1 MHLELWQPVL
11 VTGIVLAG
19 LYGLLPISLVLC
31 YRVSR
36 AIAFVHGG
44 IAIAAATG
52 YWMLTYD
59 EDLVPGSRPEWPPL
73 VGLGLVVAAGAVGA
87 GVYGAVATSRRFV
100 GLSRM
105 THTVMSLAAML
116 VLFGIFTS
124 VFLAPGFVYPPSPV
138 GRGSFEFGGT
148 VVTDL
153 RFATLCATL
162 ALATG
167 LALFLRLTRAGRHV
181 RAVADD
187 LAAAQW
193 SGVAVTRVGTGVYA
207 VSGAISALAGVAI
220 AASIGADP
228 GALLQFLLR
237 GLAVAVIGAMVSL
250 PLALAGAVLV
260 SVSETAL
267 TAGMFG
273 TVSLGVQELWVN
285 ALLLGAVAAVLRRRG
300 TEFYLLTR
308 QSL

>member
-1 MHLELWQPVL
+1 MHLELWKPVL
-11 VTGIVLAG
+11 VMGIVQAG

-44 IAIAAATG
+44 IATGAAVG
-52 YWMLTYD
+52 YWKLTYD
-59 EDLVPGSRPEWPPL
+59 ENLVPGTHPAWPPL
-73 VGLGLVVAAGAVGA
+73 VGLTLVVAAGALVAGA
-87 GVYGAVATSRRFV
+87 YGAVATSRRV
-100 GLSRM
+100 VRQSRM

-116 VLFGIFTS
+116 LLFGIFTS
-124 VFLAPGFVYPPSPV
+124 LNVPGFVYPPSPV
-138 GRGSFEFGGT
+138 GRGSFEFGGA

-153 RFATLCATL
+153 RFAILCTTIVL
-162 ALATG
+162 AVG

-181 RAVADD
+181 RAIADD
-187 LAAAQW
+187 LPAAQW
-193 SGVAVTRVGTGVYA
+193 SGVAVARVGIGVFA
-207 VSGAISALAGVAI
+207 VSGAISALAGVVI
-220 AASIGADP
+220 ASSVGADP

-250 PLALAGAVLV
+250 PLALLGAALV
-260 SVSETAL
+260 SVTETAL

-285 ALLLGAVAAVLRRRG
+285 AVLLAAVVLVLHRRG

-308 QSL
+308 QAL